1 MNFFGVQSVDTVGR
15 CTTSSLLVGP
25 AWLWCLVKEPNKKLL
40 MKPVYLSYNHMLRS
54 LQLITSKQMFKIMT
68 VSHTHSPLRANAC
81 IFNTCCITICNHQY
95 MVKTIITLFFLSF
108 MVILLAEMK
117 KMNNAQT
124 QLYIFIYIEE
134 KHINWN
140 PKLVV
145 LKKFIQVKKNIYMKL
160 KS

>member
-1 MNFFGVQSVDTVGR
+1 
-15 CTTSSLLVGP
+15 
-25 AWLWCLVKEPNKKLL
+25 
-40 MKPVYLSYNHMLRS
+40 
-54 LQLITSKQMFKIMT
+54 
-68 VSHTHSPLRANAC
+68 
-81 IFNTCCITICNHQY
+81 